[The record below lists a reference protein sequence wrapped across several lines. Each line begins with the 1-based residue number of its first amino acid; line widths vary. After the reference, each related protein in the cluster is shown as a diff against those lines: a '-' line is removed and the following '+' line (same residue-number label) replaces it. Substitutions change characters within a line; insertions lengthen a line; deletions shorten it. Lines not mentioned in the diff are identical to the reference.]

1 MAEPTT
7 KDSIIEALGDIED
20 QFKVE
25 AYERNGNFQ
34 VTIANMGAIRDYS
47 KMAILTT
54 ACDRLHA
61 AELIP
66 HPDEVFRLSWKT
78 RQVDDN
84 GDPIFR
90 PYPTIWVNQPGRTE
104 AAVSQNAEDVS
115 AVRAELEELKRLM
128 GLKQAEADAEAEK
141 KPKPKAKKAAPAKKS
156 QNQKK
161 SQNKAPES
169 APPAEEQGEEVPF
182 GF

>member
-7 KDSIIEALGDIED
+7 KESIIEALGDVAE

-47 KMAILTT
+47 KMQVLTT
-54 ACDRLHA
+54 ACDRLHE

-115 AVRAELEELKRLM
+115 AVRAELEELKRLI
-128 GLKQAEADAEAEK
+128 GLKKAEVNTEPTVK
-141 KPKPKAKKAAPAKKS
+141 SQKPKAKKAAPAKKG
-156 QNQKK
+156 QKK
-161 SQNKAPES
+161 SQDKVPDA